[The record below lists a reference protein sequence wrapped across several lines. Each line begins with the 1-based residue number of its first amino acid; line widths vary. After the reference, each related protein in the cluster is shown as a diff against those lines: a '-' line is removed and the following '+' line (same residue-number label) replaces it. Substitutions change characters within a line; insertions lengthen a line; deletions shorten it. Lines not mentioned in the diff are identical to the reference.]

1 MNFVKERN
9 FIVAYDCFV
18 KVGAWDI
25 TTGQFI
31 GKSGKPVKSVPS
43 CFTFQNLPSWRNGTN
58 DLAYAIYWYRRQSFN
73 DYSNEMGAHF
83 EQLLSLGLFPNGAR
97 SLCCKLNLNKKI
109 VEYLKEEN
117 QGYYDSVRVARYL
130 VITQHEQYLNTLP
143 DWAKEVF
150 SCLIYND
157 YSIDYVK
164 TALNRIISEHVEAM
178 YEGYNQANYIKDM
191 LVWYYKTSMK
201 MFGKVEV
208 EKNFLTKYAI
218 LKYLEAEYKNAHYNE
233 ELARQNNKEWL
244 YYENDT
250 FIVKPILTKED
261 FHKEGEAQHNCVERL
276 YMKMV
281 YNGETHVVTIRR
293 KSDPDKSYITCEVR
307 NDGRIQ
313 QYLVRC
319 NETPKEQDARNFRME
334 YSQHLNKN
342 YKAD

>member
-43 CFTFQNLPSWRNGTN
+43 CFTYQNLPSWRNGGN
-58 DLAYAIYWYRRQSFN
+58 DLAYAVYWYRRQSFN

-97 SLCCKLNLNKKI
+97 SLCEKLNLNKKI

-117 QGYYDSVRVARYL
+117 DGYYDSVKVANYL
-130 VITQHEQYLNTLP
+130 VMLQHEQYLNTLP
-143 DWAKEVF
+143 DWAKQVF
-150 SCLIYND
+150 SCLFNND
-157 YSIDYVK
+157 YPIDYVK

-178 YEGYNQANYIKDM
+178 YEGFNKANYITDI
-191 LVWYYKTSMK
+191 LIWYYKTSMK

-261 FHKEGEAQHNCVERL
+261 FHTEGEAQRNCVERL
-276 YMKMV
+276 YMERV
-281 YNGETHVVTIRR
+281 YKGETHVVTVRR
-293 KSDPDKSYITCEVR
+293 KSDPDKSYITCEVS
-307 NDGRIQ
+307 NDGRIW
-313 QYLVRC
+313 QYLTRC
-319 NETPKEQDARNFRME
+319 NATPKEQDARNFRIE
-334 YSQHLNKN
+334 YSQHLNRN
-342 YKAD
+342 CKAD